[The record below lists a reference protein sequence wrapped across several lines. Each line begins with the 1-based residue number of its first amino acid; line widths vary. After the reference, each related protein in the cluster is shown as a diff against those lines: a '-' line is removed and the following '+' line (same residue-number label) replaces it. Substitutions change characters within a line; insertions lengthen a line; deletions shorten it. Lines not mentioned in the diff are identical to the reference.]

1 MLSAF
6 VAVST
11 ALCSLGGSSCGVCS
25 GHMSGSYRHALWRA
39 NAPAPPHRHTA
50 ALMSSCNRRGAL
62 LLTSAALLSRGSIAP
77 ASARTPGSEDLSE
90 AITQIRDGRTVLAK
104 LRREWSQY
112 AVIDAEGR
120 AGNIDAAR
128 RVLGGVA
135 PQRGEAAIAVAKTT
149 PLYRIDGA
157 FAAVRKAVLN
167 GKAGEWGENI
177 DVEEASLTS
186 LTAPPMIIYGPH
198 LPP

>member
-1 MLSAF
+1 ML
-6 VAVST
+6 
-11 ALCSLGGSSCGVCS
+11 GV
-25 GHMSGSYRHALWRA
+25 GA
-39 NAPAPPHRHTA
+39 HR
-50 ALMSSCNRRGAL
+50 
-62 LLTSAALLSRGSIAP
+62 
-77 ASARTPGSEDLSE
+77 PGSQMAGWE
-90 AITQIRDGRTVLAK
+90 A
-104 LRREWSQY
+104 
-112 AVIDAEGR
+112 
-120 AGNIDAAR
+120 
-128 RVLGGVA
+128 
-135 PQRGEAAIAVAKTT
+135 AVAKTT